1 MVRVALVIPGEQEE
15 LMQLAQM
22 LQHMDS
28 VRSIITFVY
37 PDESEIDEMFAAG
50 DIQAAILFSKD
61 FYEDV
66 NTGVNTPVQIRL
78 DEAYRGTELFREL
91 LTDVVTIIDV
101 TEAASYAMIDHYY
114 EERPD
119 MSLSEMEDL
128 IMDDNVALLFGV
140 RGQISIQILSPTGKV
155 DLLQYYV
162 SILCFMFLLLP
173 GLSFWSL
180 YDPGNRLVEDKLG
193 VYGVGRLY
201 RSGIKIALMAV
212 VMFLYVLVGLWG
224 CNLICGGAGVY
235 VTGFEGNTLFHLAV
249 FSVMMSCFYH
259 GILLLS
265 GEQGERRKILF
276 LLASILLLAGGCVVP
291 CAYLPGWVETIAPW
305 TPFYV
310 YRSYLEQVLF
320 EGSVSYVGICVW
332 ALVFLIAGEVFY
344 TVVRAGQSDAC
355 EYADA
360 KRHFRRAWSVGTKKT
375 HVFRSLLYLKWQ
387 WKRKS
392 PLIVLCCA
400 LALIGLC
407 VTIRFP
413 QRQERIVYL
422 SGEEALC
429 QEIEADSQ
437 MNQVF
442 RFVYEAD
449 EEKRKKAVV
458 SGQAL
463 AAVEFSGD
471 EIMIYTNA
479 VSPDV
484 LVARETVAVASFRYS
499 QRKLLETE
507 CREIFGTNQIYDRV
521 YDAFVQ
527 YIQNDELFH
536 VEFQME

>member
-193 VYGVGRLY
+193 VYGVGR
-201 RSGIKIALMAV
+201 ALGM
-212 VMFLYVLVGLWG
+212 
-224 CNLICGGAGVY
+224 
-235 VTGFEGNTLFHLAV
+235 
-249 FSVMMSCFYH
+249 
-259 GILLLS
+259 
-265 GEQGERRKILF
+265 
-276 LLASILLLAGGCVVP
+276 
-291 CAYLPGWVETIAPW
+291 
-305 TPFYV
+305 
-310 YRSYLEQVLF
+310 
-320 EGSVSYVGICVW
+320 
-332 ALVFLIAGEVFY
+332 
-344 TVVRAGQSDAC
+344 
-355 EYADA
+355 
-360 KRHFRRAWSVGTKKT
+360 
-375 HVFRSLLYLKWQ
+375 
-387 WKRKS
+387 
-392 PLIVLCCA
+392 
-400 LALIGLC
+400 
-407 VTIRFP
+407 
-413 QRQERIVYL
+413 
-422 SGEEALC
+422 
-429 QEIEADSQ
+429 
-437 MNQVF
+437 
-442 RFVYEAD
+442 
-449 EEKRKKAVV
+449 
-458 SGQAL
+458 
-463 AAVEFSGD
+463 
-471 EIMIYTNA
+471 
-479 VSPDV
+479 
-484 LVARETVAVASFRYS
+484 
-499 QRKLLETE
+499 
-507 CREIFGTNQIYDRV
+507 
-521 YDAFVQ
+521 
-527 YIQNDELFH
+527 
-536 VEFQME
+536 